1 MNTVNNLPN
10 RISDV
15 ALLDFTGAKRSYS
28 GKAGRCCCGCSG
40 NYSENK
46 ASVTRQINK
55 IKKLVAAGYT
65 AEVGRNN
72 IAVEV
77 IDEGYISSNPGRL
90 YIVYFD

>member
-40 NYSENK
+40 SYSENK

-65 AEVGRNN
+65 AAVGSNS